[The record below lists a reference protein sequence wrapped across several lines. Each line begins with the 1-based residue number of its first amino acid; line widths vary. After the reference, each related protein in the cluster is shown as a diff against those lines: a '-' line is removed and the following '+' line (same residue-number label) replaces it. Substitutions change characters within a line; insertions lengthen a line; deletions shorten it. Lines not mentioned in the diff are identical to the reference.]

1 MSEIRYWETE
11 LGCCKSCLTNSDNQT
26 KCCESAAF
34 IRSQLAAAKAEIERL
49 RDEEKPF
56 QRIHIDT
63 LQSENKRLREA
74 LENISRIQQI
84 GDLPQESRY
93 YQAQWDNCSAIACAA
108 LGARK
113 AWNQ

>member
-1 MSEIRYWETE
+1 MSH
-11 LGCCKSCLTNSDNQT
+11 DQQ
-26 KCCESAAF
+26 CESYSNIAGGCYCHSRKKENR
-34 IRSQLAAAKAEIERL
+34 IKDLESQLATAKAEIERL

-93 YQAQWDNCSAIACAA
+93 YQAQWDNCRAIACAA